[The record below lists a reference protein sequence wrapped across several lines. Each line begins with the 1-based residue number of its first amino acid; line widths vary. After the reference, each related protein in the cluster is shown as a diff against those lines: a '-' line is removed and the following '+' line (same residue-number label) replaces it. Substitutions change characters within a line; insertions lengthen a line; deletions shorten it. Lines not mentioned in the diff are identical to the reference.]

1 MANSNRV
8 TLGSNVSATGS
19 AVLYTGGPSLFMATA
34 TFGGGTVKL
43 QVLLP
48 DGSTW
53 VDVAGGSLTA
63 AGTSAVLW
71 LPPGSYRVNVAT
83 ATGVY
88 AYLASAP
95 V

>member
-1 MANSNRV
+1 MANAQRV
-8 TLGSNVSATGS
+8 NLVENASATGS
-19 AVLYTGGPSLFMATA
+19 AKLYKGGPSTFSATA

-63 AGTSAVLW
+63 AGMTAVLW
-71 LPPGSYRVNVAT
+71 LPQGQYRANIAT
-83 ATGVY
+83 ATAVY
-88 AYLASAP
+88 AYLNSAH
-95 V
+95 